1 MKTGK
6 IVAALSLLSFV
17 AAWNP
22 AAVAGENFSIDAAA
36 QNAVTRSDHE
46 AVAKQYEDAAK
57 ELQTKVQEQKSR
69 LEQYE
74 SKSYFYGRQAQD
86 LQAHAHA
93 LIRKYDKEVE
103 ANIKEAA
110 LHRQMAMQLE
120 ENIHS
125 AAGLQR
131 LSAVDQSDRNSVSAE

>member
-1 MKTGK
+1 MKTGNI
-6 IVAALSLLSFV
+6 IVALSLLSLV
-17 AAWNP
+17 TALSP
-22 AAVAGENFSIDAAA
+22 AVAGEDFNFDAAA

-46 AVAKQYEDAAK
+46 AVAKHYEDAARG
-57 ELQTKVQEQKSR
+57 LQAKVQEQKLL

-74 SKSYFYGRQAQD
+74 NKSYIYGRQAQD

-93 LIRKYDKEVE
+93 LILKYDKAAE

-110 LHRQMAMQLE
+110 LHRRMAMQPE

-125 AAGLQR
+125 TAGLQWV
-131 LSAVDQSDRNSVSAE
+131 SAAGQSHQDSVSAE